1 MDVVELGRTS
11 LSVSRLGLGGLWL
24 ESEADARA
32 TVGAAVDLGI
42 TYFDTAPAYPRSE
55 QFLGAAFRDIAAPL
69 VVSTKLGGRP
79 DPFDPRNV
87 AALVESARR
96 SLELLG
102 RDRIDILM
110 LHEPDRALQYDW
122 WTNPTDY
129 DGPVWDAID
138 QLRSDGLV
146 KWIGIGG
153 TTATELGRLCASGRF
168 DVVLTA
174 FNFSLLWRE
183 AEQEIFPLARRH
195 GMGIV
200 CGSPLQGGA
209 LAARRD
215 DVLRTGAPWLNSA
228 RREQLLKLG
237 DLCDELG
244 MDIAELALRFVAHS
258 GRCHVTLTGAR
269 DRRELEQNVA
279 AYEAGPLDDAVLE
292 RIDAIAAMVPFR
304 PTLEPFILPFGE
316 QEPRQ
321 GPLR

>member
-1 MDVVELGRTS
+1 MELVRLGRTS
-11 LSVSRLGLGGLWL
+11 LAVSRLGLGGLWL
-24 ESEADARA
+24 ESEADART
-32 TVGAAVDLGI
+32 TVGAAVDRGI
-42 TYFDTAPAYPRSE
+42 TYFDTAPAYPHSE
-55 QFLGAAFRDIAAPL
+55 QFLGAAFRDVEEPL

-79 DPFDPRNV
+79 HPFDPRNV
-87 AALVESARR
+87 AALVESARH

-102 RDRIDILM
+102 RERIDILM

-122 WTNPTDY
+122 WTSSADY
-129 DGPVWDAID
+129 DGPVWEAID

-146 KWIGIGG
+146 EWIGIGG

-183 AEQEIFPLARRH
+183 AEHEIFPHARRH

-209 LAARRD
+209 LAVRRD
-215 DVLRTGAPWLNSA
+215 DVLRTGAPWLNSS

-237 DLCDELG
+237 ELCDELG

-258 GRCHVTLTGAR
+258 GRCDVTLTGAR

-279 AYEAGPLDDAVLE
+279 AFEAGPLDGAVLE
-292 RIDAIAAMVPFR
+292 RIDVIAAMVPFR